1 MISDVEPVMLGRW
14 RCGGMLG
21 GLRRVRPTGGRP
33 KGEPLLG
40 EEENPFGPRAGGD
53 LLFVGEEAALEFVE
67 LERGGGSCG
76 RGGGRLFWPF
86 LVFFALFSSKVDR
99 GGGLPLGLLV
109 GDVLPSYASFVLLPP
124 LVCCLLG
131 MGRSGL
137 GCPFDDLPSDMLCCW
152 GVWWPCRAS
161 VAGGDLN
168 KFSTESCAILLPN
181 HGKKKKN
188 RIYV

>member
-161 VAGGDLN
+161 VAGSVILN
-168 KFSTESCAILLPN
+168 KSSS
-181 HGKKKKN
+181 
-188 RIYV
+188 R